1 MAYTDT
7 VLAKNPIQYCTL
19 TGTAY
24 NTSYSQ
30 DLTGNGYHIPGY
42 TAGKTFP
49 INPGDFVGSV
59 LTTAVIPNPLGCL
72 NVSGQKRNYT
82 IEFWGRIKNSQFTVD
97 NSSAQIILQNQD
109 ASCKIYAENSF
120 MNFYIKSSTGEEY
133 IAKTNFNH
141 WGDAFHVVAIYSPQ
155 GFSITVNGETGDSVI
170 FPKSSLIATTS
181 PENTNLYLSNSN
193 VIVSSFATYNKKM
206 TTDQINSNY
215 QAGKSY
221 FDSETSAKYMGANCY
236 DLTKDAAEVPFK
248 KIISDKD
255 FLTGNLRNLIL
266 EDSSLK
272 CLQYPNISVQ
282 NSSQVEQTP
291 SFTSSKL
298 NLTANSL
305 HATIDAI
312 PVVNNSTGFIGIKS
326 TIPTLTSTQK
336 QILLTIYSKNYDCS
350 WSWYVDS
357 SYILYLKKTVYDT
370 GYFTISN
377 ISALSTNYRKAST
390 STAHGFV
397 AGSIVNISGSS
408 VDALNETVTV
418 ISTPSGQT
426 APTSTEFY
434 YSTTAIGTY
443 SSLDEVLVEGLSTPK
458 TYQYTTTTS
467 AGGPREFWVIFDAY
481 GVRVSNWALTGFN
494 QVSSSDIVAE
504 QIVIDSTTEIL
515 FNTDETYSSSY
526 GTDLYFAY
534 FGKDVPETISS
545 NFSTLKLPEN
555 NTCWYDFTQAT
566 PSLSPSTQG
575 EWVITTDLGYQG
587 PYYGSYVDFDLSEDL
602 LSKMYIRYRDGNYLQ
617 VSQKSFIPTAS
628 DTSATIPFSGSF
640 GTYFITNITDPS
652 PGGATGTAKN
662 LLTAN
667 QASTETDASGWNPFD
682 NSSVARIASPVPPT
696 TYSGVSGA
704 RFTGS
709 GLSLTG
715 TVGNYASSPNAA
727 PLQITGDIDLRCKV
741 SLDDWTPST
750 DNNLIAKEVNT
761 ILRAYR
767 FYVLPSGALAI
778 LVSFNGTDF
787 FVANSSIATGITDG
801 STKWVR
807 ATRAAATG
815 LVTFF
820 LSDDGTTWT
829 QLGATVSGTAGNIFN
844 SSSPLDIG
852 SRHTGTSLL
861 TKGTIYRAQIL
872 NGIDGTLAFDANFEN
887 VSEYSA
893 KMIESSANAAVV
905 TLNTTFKSTEFS
917 SGSWS
922 LELTRGATPADD
934 GRALSNPRPAVIPG
948 QTYTA
953 SALIDGHTNGGSIGL
968 YFYNSIGNG
977 VGQVNSTGVP
987 AGVKE
992 RRTISMVAPAG
1003 SASAG
1008 LIITTASTAGAT
1020 RYDNMGIW
1028 AGTPQQIVSRT
1039 ATTSEPHGFSVGN
1052 TVTISGSPTLS
1063 ETVVITEADSTTFT
1077 YTSAESGYYDPTDA
1091 VISDGE
1097 SGPISI
1103 KAVLKTNN
1111 VIKNRPE
1118 LNYINLYVYGEA
1130 DIDGKTGIGPASLSG
1145 TSVIIKPE
1153 MEPIWQSGKKLNCT
1167 FSKSSG
1173 YIKIPSVSTGDH
1185 QTIEFTFAIDGTIS
1199 NNSVLISN
1207 DAATDNT
1214 LYFLS
1219 NNIKRAGT
1227 NWGDAATKVYI
1238 NGVELSPSGSAVI
1251 NTDSPNHVLII
1262 SNATTTNEIY
1272 LNTSVSNFTT
1282 YPYGQDNVSGT
1293 GKTVS
1298 FGYINTW
1305 SYALS
1310 TSQADAIINLL
1321 DGICSKTL
1329 PCGESG
1335 SASSNVIPVVEVSG
1349 TNPNIYVKPWAAN
1362 SVI

>member
-24 NTSYSQ
+24 STSYSQ

-59 LTTAVIPNPLGCL
+59 STSAVIPNPLGCL

-97 NSSAQIILQNQD
+97 NSSAQIILKNQD

-181 PENTNLYLSNSN
+181 PDNTNLYLSNSN
-193 VIVSSFATYNKKM
+193 VIVSNLAIYNKKM

-272 CLQYPNISVQ
+272 CLQYPDISVQ

-305 HATIDAI
+305 YATIDAI

-326 TIPTLTSTQK
+326 TISTLTSTQK

-357 SYILYLKKTVYDT
+357 SYRLYLKKTVYDT

-377 ISALSTNYRKAST
+377 ISALSTNYRKATT

-397 AGSIVNISGSS
+397 VGSVVNISGSS

-434 YSTTAIGTY
+434 YSTTAVGTY
-443 SSLDEVLVEGLSTPK
+443 SSLDEVLVEGLSTPT

-515 FNTDETYSSSY
+515 FNTDETYASSY

-545 NFSTLKLPEN
+545 DFSTLKLPEN
-555 NTCWYDFTQAT
+555 NTCWYDFTQAS
-566 PSLSPSTQG
+566 PSLNPSTQG

-587 PYYGSYVDFDLSEDL
+587 PYYGSYVDFDLSEDS
-602 LSKMYIRYRDGNYLQ
+602 LSKMYMRYRDGNYLQ

-640 GTYFITNITDPS
+640 GTYFVTNIT
-652 PGGATGTAKN
+652 
-662 LLTAN
+662 
-667 QASTETDASGWNPFD
+667 
-682 NSSVARIASPVPPT
+682 
-696 TYSGVSGA
+696 
-704 RFTGS
+704 
-709 GLSLTG
+709 
-715 TVGNYASSPNAA
+715 
-727 PLQITGDIDLRCKV
+727 
-741 SLDDWTPST
+741 
-750 DNNLIAKEVNT
+750 
-761 ILRAYR
+761 
-767 FYVLPSGALAI
+767 
-778 LVSFNGTDF
+778 
-787 FVANSSIATGITDG
+787 
-801 STKWVR
+801 
-807 ATRAAATG
+807 
-815 LVTFF
+815 
-820 LSDDGTTWT
+820 GTT
-829 QLGATVSGTAGNIFN
+829 
-844 SSSPLDIG
+844 
-852 SRHTGTSLL
+852 
-861 TKGTIYRAQIL
+861 TK
-872 NGIDGTLAFDANFEN
+872 
-887 VSEYSA
+887 
-893 KMIESSANAAVV
+893 
-905 TLNTTFKSTEFS
+905 
-917 SGSWS
+917 
-922 LELTRGATPADD
+922 
-934 GRALSNPRPAVIPG
+934 
-948 QTYTA
+948 
-953 SALIDGHTNGGSIGL
+953 
-968 YFYNSIGNG
+968 
-977 VGQVNSTGVP
+977 
-987 AGVKE
+987 
-992 RRTISMVAPAG
+992 
-1003 SASAG
+1003 
-1008 LIITTASTAGAT
+1008 
-1020 RYDNMGIW
+1020 
-1028 AGTPQQIVSRT
+1028 T
-1039 ATTSEPHGFSVGN
+1039 ATTLVNHKFGIGN
-1052 TVTISGSPTLS
+1052 VVTISGSSSDLN
-1063 ETVVITEADSTTFT
+1063 ETVRVASTPTATTFT
-1077 YTSAESGYYDPTDA
+1077 YLSSLTGTFASDDP
-1091 VISDGE
+1091 VFVDGE
-1097 SGPISI
+1097 SGPVSI

-1199 NNSVLISN
+1199 DNSVLISN

-1227 NWGDAATKVYI
+1227 NWGNAATKVYI
-1238 NGVELSPSGSAVI
+1238 NGVELLTSGSAVI

-1262 SNATTTNEIY
+1262 SNATTTSEIY
-1272 LNTSVSNFTT
+1272 LNTSISNFTT
-1282 YPYGQDNVSGT
+1282 YPYGQNNVSGT

-1310 TSQADAIINLL
+1310 TSQADAIVNLL

-1329 PCGESG
+1329 PCGASG
-1335 SASSNVIPVVEVSG
+1335 SASSNVIPVAEVSG
-1349 TNPNIYVKPWAAN
+1349 TNPNIYVKPWAAD